1 MKVTL
6 KSTRTVR
13 LQNVIFVV
21 LFLVLIG
28 LLAWLSTRY
37 HYEADW
43 TANNR
48 NTLSDASVALMQQMP
63 EPLLVQAFAGD
74 ASPIKKHI
82 ADLVARYQRHKKNIE
97 LRFYNPDTDPE
108 KVRELGITMEGEV
121 LLAYGARSEKLA
133 ELSEEGFTNT
143 LQRLSRDAERWLVFV
158 EGHGERSPFGRAN
171 HDIQT
176 WAQALKAKGF
186 KLQGLNLVSHPII
199 PGNTSVLIV
208 AGPQADYLPGEL
220 TLIETYVRNGG
231 NLLWLA
237 DPGERHGLEGL
248 AEQLGVRFEPGVIVD
263 PLTQLYSIANPTF
276 ALVSEYGRHPLTRDF
291 DLLTLYPGAAG
302 VSVEAQDRWQAAP
315 FLSTS
320 SRSWSETGPL
330 EGDVSFDDAADV
342 AGPLNIGVSLVR
354 EREAGAADAGSGAPP
369 SGASQ
374 QRVVVVGDGDF
385 ISNAY
390 LGNGG
395 NLDIAMNMVNWLSS
409 DDQLISIPTKTA
421 LDTSLNL
428 SETQAMVIAFGFL
441 FALPA
446 LLLGGGVTVWWM
458 RRRG

>member
-1 MKVTL
+1 MRVTL
-6 KSTRTVR
+6 SSKRFVR
-13 LQNVIFVV
+13 LQNVLFMV
-21 LFLVLIG
+21 LFLLVIG

-48 NTLSDASVALMQQMP
+48 NTLSEASVAVVAQLP
-63 EPLLVQAFAGD
+63 EPLLVEAFASD
-74 ASPIKKHI
+74 ASPLKRHI
-82 ADLVARYQRHKKNIE
+82 ADLVARYQRHKKDIE
-97 LRFYNPDTDPE
+97 LRFYNPDTEPE

-121 LLAYGARSEKLA
+121 RLSYAGRSEKVA
-133 ELSEEGFTNT
+133 QLSEEGVTNA
-143 LQRLSRDAERWLVFV
+143 LQRLSRGGERWLVFL

-186 KLQGLNLVSHPII
+186 KLQGLNLVSNPVI
-199 PGNTSVLIV
+199 PANTSVLIV
-208 AGPQADYLPGEL
+208 AGPQVDYLPGEL
-220 TLIETYVRNGG
+220 ALIESYLRDGG

-237 DPGERHGLEGL
+237 DPGALHGLDAL
-248 AEQLGVRFEPGVIVD
+248 AEQLGVSFEPGVIVD
-263 PLTQLYSIANPTF
+263 PLTQLYAIANPTF

-302 VSVEAQDRWQAAP
+302 VRAEAQDRWQVSP
-315 FLSTS
+315 FLVS
-320 SRSWSETGPL
+320 SQRSWSETGVL
-330 EGDVSFDDAADV
+330 EGDIFFDEGEDV
-342 AGPLNIGVSLVR
+342 AGPLNIGVTLVR
-354 EREAGAADAGSGAPP
+354 DREGDGDEGGAP
-369 SGASQ
+369 SR

-409 DDQLISIPTKTA
+409 DDQLISIPVKTA
-421 LDTSLNL
+421 LDRSLNL
-428 SETQAMVIAFGFL
+428 SETQAMVIAFSFL

-446 LLLGGGVTVWWM
+446 LLLGGGVMVWW
-458 RRRG
+458 RRRKA